1 MSNEISPEDNLDKED
16 FNIGVRAELLKHI
29 NLLSTRNQKRFGKL
43 LNSVELK
50 IKSSEDENNTLIKS
64 LEDENNSRIKSLEDE
79 NDSLRIASSKSF
91 IDVKAAAFFSR
102 IKSLEDENDS
112 LKEAVRI
119 SEDDIKE
126 LEEVREI
133 TLIKEKKYTILSEQD
148 ILSARYVDSRD
159 ESEEVKT
166 LLSPYSSS
174 MSTYGNEII
183 WFSIIVGLVFDFLL
197 WKDIFHGKF
206 GVDSWAERAERA
218 SAIIMSFSYAY
229 ISSQLGIVSAVK
241 SLVNKRKNNK
251 DTNHK
256 EIEVYN
262 KFTSKNTFLPTIVL
276 FILLTV
282 LSTTARYTE
291 KGLELSDKFILSLA
305 AFSIGLVIAMI
316 SYWYHDVYD
325 YFIKAAANE
334 EKKNKKLLD
343 KLNKKMEKN
352 K

>member
-64 LEDENNSRIKSLEDE
+64 LEDENN
-79 NDSLRIASSKSF
+79 
-91 IDVKAAAFFSR
+91 SR